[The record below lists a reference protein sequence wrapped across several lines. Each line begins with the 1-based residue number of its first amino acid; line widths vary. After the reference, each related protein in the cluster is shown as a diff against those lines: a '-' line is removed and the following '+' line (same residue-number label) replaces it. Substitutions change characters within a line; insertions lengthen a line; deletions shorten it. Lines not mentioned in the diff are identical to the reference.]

1 MKFSHTST
9 ITSLTIIAASLTLA
23 ACGGSSSPAAPTAPT
38 YPATMQV
45 SVNFDLLANGSAVK
59 CGTAITSLGS
69 KATTAELKD
78 ARFYISNV
86 NLIDANDKAVP
97 VTLTAN
103 DWQNDKVSLISL
115 IDGGSAACG
124 GTTLPTNAVITGTV
138 PGAAYKG
145 ISYEIGVPTELNH
158 TDYAAAAKPM
168 NVQAM
173 AWSWTSGRKFMKLEV
188 NPVGGVDVV
197 RTNTTTTPPTTTT
210 NKAST
215 WNVHL
220 GSGGCTTNATTGAY
234 SCTNSNRMLVKLAS
248 FDYNTQKIS
257 LDLNALFAGSDLT
270 TDLAGAT
277 GCMSGATD
285 TDCKAIFDNMKINLA
300 TGATT
305 SAGVQSIFV
314 ARTK

>member
-1 MKFSHTST
+1 MTSINST
-9 ITSLTIIAASLTLA
+9 TLGSAAVMAAMISLT
-23 ACGGSSSPAAPTAPT
+23 ACGGSGSSAPTAPV

-45 SVNFDLLANGSAVK
+45 SIAFDLLSNGSAVK
-59 CGTAITSLGS
+59 CGTALTGIGS
-69 KATTAELKD
+69 KATAAELKD

-97 VTLTAN
+97 VTLTVN
-103 DWQNDKVSLISL
+103 DWQNDQVSLISL

-124 GTTLPTNAVITGTV
+124 GTTLATNTTITGTV

-145 ISYEIGVPTELNH
+145 ISYEIGVPETLNH
-158 TDYAAAAKPM
+158 TDYAAAPKPM

-173 AWSWTSGRKFMKLEV
+173 AWSWTSGRKFMKVEL
-188 NPVGGVDVV
+188 NPVGGVSVV
-197 RTNTTTTPPTTTT
+197 RTNTTTTPATTTT
-210 NKAST
+210 NNVAT

-220 GSGGCTTNATTGAY
+220 GSGGCTTNASTGAY

-257 LDLNALFAGSDLT
+257 LDLNALFAGADLT

-285 TDCKAIFDNMKINLA
+285 TECKSIFDNLKINLA
-300 TGATT
+300 TGITS
-305 SAGVQSIFV
+305 SAGVQSVFL
-314 ARTK
+314 ARSK